1 MAVRN
6 VNQTAMT
13 MRTGS
18 MSRACRYSHAV
29 GTSVRRRRMEIALL
43 TGKAAGPAARTA
55 ATR

>member
-1 MAVRN
+1 MRN
-6 VNQTAMT
+6 DNQTAMT

-18 MSRACRYSHAV
+18 ISRACRYSMRSAPPS
-29 GTSVRRRRMEIALL
+29 GADAMEIAFL